1 MDTVVN
7 PIPIFGGLILS
18 AAIVIMA
25 VVLGFLRGKRST
37 GPWRLY
43 SNPLYITTAVLI
55 TLAFV
60 LAQAEGFAL
69 LEPPYSVGSILSRFI
84 NSIHDTFQTVSLDGS
99 PYIGEENLLPL
110 GWDPFYAWLYLIYQG
125 LIFVLAPAT
134 AFSSAAFFF
143 FTLLASP
150 ALWLRSRKSD
160 TYVFSEVNSSA
171 LTLAKSIFAYAK
183 SKSGSKPVIAFAEV
197 DNADEALV
205 DEARAMGVICSD
217 RSITE
222 LATRCST
229 KTKRF
234 FIFSSTNEAQNLR
247 EALKLTKVFADAEE
261 EVAEQPTVMV
271 FSNSALSDG
280 YVDSAVAMCSG
291 TAKFRRFDHTQN
303 TISQVLMKMP
313 VFLNVTPHEVD
324 SELERVALYS
334 TTPRRILIIGA
345 GSMGSA
351 FLKGALWSG
360 QSNVAQ
366 MHIDIFDTKAI
377 AAKRRLSLEC
387 PEIAGNLGTRD
398 SSNPHDE
405 AYDVEFHPWNVFSD
419 KFDTFMRDHG
429 EEVTYVFVALGDDLL
444 TAQAARRL
452 RELLE
457 RSRVTSGDANAT
469 QPPIVAVI
477 DDTLVSSSVEDA
489 SSPKGQ
495 SYCITAVGS
504 TESLFSYENV
514 FHPKLERWAMNLNAA
529 YWGYFDTED
538 EKKRAEILRGA
549 NESYDV
555 VEYNRISSRAA
566 AIFLKQHLFE
576 FCRGMKSGV
585 LPVAGKGAKLSLPS
599 VKDWTL
605 PLDSPEFSEVL
616 DAYEAFVNSPSTPRE
631 PLQEL
636 EHRRWNAFMR
646 TLGYERCDEAALET
660 INAHITDG
668 KKQNCD
674 HLSKLHLCLVP
685 FDQLDEAD
693 ALYERISGKNPNYK
707 HADDAIIKH
716 LKEIVLLRR

>member
-1 MDTVVN
+1 MDTIVSST
-7 PIPIFGGLILS
+7 PIVGGLILS
-18 AAIVIMA
+18 AAVVA
-25 VVLGFLRGKRST
+25 TALVLGSLRGKRST

-43 SNPLYITTAVLI
+43 SNPLYITTAVLV

-69 LEPPYSVGSILSRFI
+69 LEPPYSVGSVLTRFI
-84 NSIHDTFQTVSLDGS
+84 SSIHDTFQTVSLDGS

-110 GWDPFYAWLYLIYQG
+110 GWNPLFVWMYLIYQG

-134 AFSSAAFFF
+134 AFSSAAYFF

-183 SKSGSKPVIAFAEV
+183 SKSGNKPVIAFAEV

-205 DEARAMGVICSD
+205 DEARALGVICSD

-222 LATRCST
+222 LATRCSP
-229 KTKRF
+229 KNKRF
-234 FIFSSTNEAQNLR
+234 FIFSSINEAQNLR

-261 EVAEQPTVMV
+261 EAVEQPTVIV
-271 FSNSALSDG
+271 FSSSALSDG

-291 TAKFRRFDHTQN
+291 TAKFRRFDHVQN
-303 TISQVLMKMP
+303 TINQVLMKMP
-313 VFLNVTPHEVD
+313 VFLNVTPQETD
-324 SELERVALYS
+324 SELDRKALYD
-334 TTPRRILIIGA
+334 TTQRRILIIGA
-345 GSMGSA
+345 GNMGTA

-360 QSNVAQ
+360 QSNMNQ
-366 MHIDIFDTKAI
+366 MHIDVFDTKAV
-377 AAKRRLSLEC
+377 AAKRRLALEC
-387 PEIAGNLGTRD
+387 PEIADNLGTR
-398 SSNPHDE
+398 NPDNPLNE

-419 KFDTFMRDHG
+419 KFDAFMRDHG
-429 EEVTYVFVALGDDLL
+429 GEVTYVFVALGDDLL

-457 RSRVTSGDANAT
+457 RSRVTSSKVDAA

-477 DDTLVSSSVEDA
+477 DDTLVSSSVKDA

-495 SYCITAVGS
+495 SYRITTVGS

-529 YWGYFDTED
+529 YWGYFDKED
-538 EKKRAEILRGA
+538 EKERAETLQGA
-549 NESYDV
+549 DDSYDE

-576 FCRGMKSGV
+576 FCRGVENGMSPTADADV
-585 LPVAGKGAKLSLPS
+585 RMTLPS
-599 VKDWTL
+599 VQDWTM
-605 PLDSPEFSEVL
+605 PLDSPRFSEVL
-616 DAYEAFVNSPSTPRE
+616 DAYDAYVNSPSTPHE

-646 TLGYERCDEAALET
+646 TLGYERCDEAALKT
-660 INAHITDG
+660 INAHTPADER
-668 KKQNCD
+668 QNCD
-674 HLSKLHLCLVP
+674 HLSKLHLCLMP

-693 ALYERISGKNPNYK
+693 ALFEQISGENPNYR
-707 HADDAIIKH
+707 HMDDAIIKH
-716 LKEIVLLRR
+716 LKDIVLFRR

>member
-1 MDTVVN
+1 MDTIVN
-7 PIPIFGGLILS
+7 PIPIFGGLIFS
-18 AAIVIMA
+18 A
-25 VVLGFLRGKRST
+25 VVVAVAVILGFLRGKRST

-69 LEPPYSVGSILSRFI
+69 LEQPYSVGSILSRFI

-183 SKSGSKPVIAFAEV
+183 SKTGNKPVIAFAEV

-205 DEARAMGVICSD
+205 DEARTLGVICSD

-222 LATRCST
+222 LAMRCST

-247 EALKLTKVFADAEE
+247 EALKLTKIFADSEQEAEE
-261 EVAEQPTVMV
+261 QPAVIV
-271 FSNSALSDG
+271 FSSSALSDG

-303 TISQVLMKMP
+303 TINQVLMKMP
-313 VFLNVTPHEVD
+313 VFLNVTPQETD
-324 SELERVALYS
+324 SELDRKVLYS
-334 TTPRRILIIGA
+334 TTPRRILIVGT
-345 GSMGSA
+345 GNMGTA

-360 QSNVAQ
+360 QSNTVQ
-366 MHIDIFDTKAI
+366 MHIDVVDTKAEV
-377 AAKRRLSLEC
+377 AKRRLALEC
-387 PEIAGNLGTRD
+387 PEIASNLGTRD
-398 SSNPHDE
+398 QSNPHGE
-405 AYDVEFHPWNVFSD
+405 AYDVEYHPWNVFSD
-419 KFDTFMRDHG
+419 KFDTFMREHG
-429 EEVTYVFVALGDDLL
+429 GEVTYVFVALGDDLL

-457 RSRVTSGDANAT
+457 RSRVTSGNADAT

-477 DDTLVSSSVEDA
+477 DDTLVSSSVKDA

-495 SYCITAVGS
+495 SYHITTVGS
-504 TESLFSYENV
+504 AESIFSYENV

-529 YWGYFDTED
+529 YWGYFDIED
-538 EKKRAEILRGA
+538 EEGRTETLRGA
-549 NESYDV
+549 NASYDV

-566 AIFLKQHLFE
+566 AIFLKKHLFE
-576 FCRGMKSGV
+576 FCRGIESGSLSDRDKSV
-585 LPVAGKGAKLSLPS
+585 ELALPS

-616 DAYEAFVNSPSTPRE
+616 AAYDAYVNSPSTSRE

-660 INAHITDG
+660 INAPIIEG

-685 FDQLDEAD
+685 FDQLDEAN
-693 ALYERISGKNPNYK
+693 ALFEHISGKNPHYK
-707 HADDAIIKH
+707 QADDAIIKH
-716 LKEIVLLRR
+716 LREIVLLRH